1 MNALIEKAVAAQV
14 ALKHYAGRATSRFH
28 DDERGQGS
36 VEYVGIILVV
46 VAIVAA
52 VVAGATPVGTA
63 ILTELKE
70 AVGKVGNPA
79 GGGNG

>member
-1 MNALIEKAVAAQV
+1 MNTLTEKAVAARV
-14 ALKHYAGRATSRFH
+14 ALRLHTERAMRLFH

-46 VAIVAA
+46 VAIVGA

-63 ILTELKE
+63 ILTQLTT
-70 AVGKVGNPA
+70 AVNNI
-79 GGGNG
+79 GGGAPAP

>member
-1 MNALIEKAVAAQV
+1 MNTLTEKAVAAQV
-14 ALKHYAGRATSRFH
+14 ALKAYAARMARLAR

-46 VAIVAA
+46 VAIVGA

-63 ILTELKE
+63 ILTQLTN
-70 AVGKVGNPA
+70 AVNNI
-79 GGGNG
+79 GGGAAAG

>member
-1 MNALIEKAVAAQV
+1 MNTLIEKAVAAQV
-14 ALKHYAGRATSRFH
+14 ALKSYASRVTNLFP

-46 VAIVAA
+46 VAIVGA

-70 AVGKVGNPA
+70 AVGKVGGGG
-79 GGGNG
+79 GGGN

>member
-1 MNALIEKAVAAQV
+1 MNTLTQKAVAAQV
-14 ALKHYAGRATSRFH
+14 TLKAYAARAARLAR

-46 VAIVAA
+46 VAIVGA

-63 ILTELKE
+63 ILTQLTN
-70 AVGKVGNPA
+70 AVNNIGA
-79 GGGNG
+79 GGAPAP

>member
-1 MNALIEKAVAAQV
+1 MNKLMEKVVATQV
-14 ALKHYAGRATSRFH
+14 GVRAFAERAARLAR

-46 VAIVAA
+46 VAIVGA

-63 ILTELKE
+63 ILTQLTT
-70 AVGKVGNPA
+70 AVNNI
-79 GGGNG
+79 GGGAPAP

>member
-1 MNALIEKAVAAQV
+1 MNTLTQKAVAAQV
-14 ALKHYAGRATSRFH
+14 TLKAYAARLARQAR

-46 VAIVAA
+46 VAIVGA

-63 ILTELKE
+63 ILTQLTN
-70 AVGKVGNPA
+70 AVNNI
-79 GGGNG
+79 GGGGGGA

>member
-1 MNALIEKAVAAQV
+1 MNTLTEKAVAAQV
-14 ALKHYAGRATSRFH
+14 ALKAYAARVARQAR

-46 VAIVAA
+46 VAIVGA

-63 ILTELKE
+63 ILTQLTN
-70 AVGKVGNPA
+70 AVNNI
-79 GGGNG
+79 GGGGAAG